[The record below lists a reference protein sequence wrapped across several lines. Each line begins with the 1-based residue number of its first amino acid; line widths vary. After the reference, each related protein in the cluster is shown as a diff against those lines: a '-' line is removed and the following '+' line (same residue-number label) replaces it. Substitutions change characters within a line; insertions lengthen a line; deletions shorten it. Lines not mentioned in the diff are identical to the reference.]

1 MKELAKIGDWF
12 INNVLEPMFGTWWA
26 EITFIIVA
34 VMALALI
41 IFTIILLVKYLK
53 MKPMYK
59 DMESKYLD
67 AMERNNDLSIKLRY
81 SRQDEEALKENI
93 KVLEKEKSELE
104 IKCGKM
110 NNGMA
115 DLEATAIELE
125 NKNKQ
130 LEDKVKELVVYKER
144 SDRAKKAA
152 ETKKKNKQ
160 Q

>member
-1 MKELAKIGDWF
+1 MEWLANTGDWF
-12 INNVLEPMFGTWWA
+12 TNTLLKPMFGTWWA

-67 AMERNNDLSIKLRY
+67 AMERNNDLSTKLRY
-81 SRQDEEALKENI
+81 SRQDEEALKKSVE
-93 KVLEKEKSELE
+93 VLEKEKSELE
-104 IKCGKM
+104 TKCSKM
-110 NNGMA
+110 NNDMA

-130 LEDKVKELVVYKER
+130 LENKVKELVVYKER

-160 Q
+160 